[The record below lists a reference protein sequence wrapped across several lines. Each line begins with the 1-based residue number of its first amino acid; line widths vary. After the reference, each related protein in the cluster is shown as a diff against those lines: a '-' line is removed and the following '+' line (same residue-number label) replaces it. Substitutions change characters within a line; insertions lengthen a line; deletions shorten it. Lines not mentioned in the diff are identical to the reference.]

1 MGNSQTKEPAD
12 FEPGIYVTPGL
23 IAQLQGKPYRRKSSL
38 QQQGLPSIPMAQS
51 LEQAVGRRM
60 RQDAE
65 LRQALEE
72 SRMAGELL
80 LKSEGEELK
89 RVRKYADDL
98 IQKEYS
104 CLQCALPRSPLLA
117 AERGRPELLH

>member
-89 RVRKYADDL
+89 R
-98 IQKEYS
+98 
-104 CLQCALPRSPLLA
+104 CALPRSPLLA